1 MKITAEQVEII
12 RHALDYTGRFTN
24 TGAGIP
30 KTHDK
35 RGEEMYTSI
44 YKVIN
49 TEIEKELE
57 KKKKAKDT
65 SDILAL
71 EVTFTLEQ
79 RVFLLEMLSIPW
91 EARFFEKKNTLIS
104 LLNT

>member
-1 MKITAEQVEII
+1 MIITAEQVELI
-12 RHALDYTGRFTN
+12 RYALDYTGRLTA
-24 TGAGIP
+24 TGVNIP

-35 RGEEMYTSI
+35 RGEELYTAI

-49 TEIEKELE
+49 DEIEKEIE
-57 KKKKAKDT
+57 KRKKAKDT
-65 SDILAL
+65 SDILSL
-71 EVTFTLEQ
+71 DLTFSLEQ

-91 EARFFEKKNTLIS
+91 EARLFEKKNTLIA

>member
-1 MKITAEQVEII
+1 MVITADQVELI
-12 RHALDYTGRFTN
+12 RYALDN
-24 TGAGIP
+24 TGKFTATGLSIP

-35 RGEEMYTSI
+35 RGEELYTAI

-49 TEIEKELE
+49 EEIEKELE
-57 KKKKAKDT
+57 KRKKAKDT
-65 SDILAL
+65 SDILSL
-71 EVTFTLEQ
+71 DLTFSLEQ

-91 EARFFEKKNTLIS
+91 EARLFEKKNTLIA